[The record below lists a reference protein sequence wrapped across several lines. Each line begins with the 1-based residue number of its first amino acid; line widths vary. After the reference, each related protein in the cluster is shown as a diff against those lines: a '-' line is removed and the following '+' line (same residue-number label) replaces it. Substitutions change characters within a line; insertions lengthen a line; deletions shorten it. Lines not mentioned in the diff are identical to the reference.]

1 MPKIAILVG
10 CVLLVAGVAA
20 QAPQTPASQKP
31 TLPATDV
38 TAADIQKFIDALP
51 KDAISD
57 NPIRIVD
64 VGNAHIGV
72 YGVFR
77 PKNSP
82 QDAILH
88 DVTTSEIYY
97 VLEGSAT
104 LVTGGTIAGQGV
116 GRASA
121 TATRGSRIDGGVS
134 RHIGKGDVVIIPPR
148 TPHWWTNL
156 ESDLRYLIFR
166 PDPASRSQLR

>member
-1 MPKIAILVG
+1 MTYAGYTSTPLRPRNVDRVFGWRGNCLPGESVMRKTAIVVG
-10 CVLLVAGVAA
+10 CVLLVGRLLA
-20 QAPQTPASQKP
+20 QAPQTTANQKP
-31 TLPATDV
+31 SLPATDV

-64 VGNAHIGV
+64 AGNQHIGV

-97 VLEGSAT
+97 MLEGSAT
-104 LVTGGTIAGQGV
+104 LVTGG
-116 GRASA
+116 
-121 TATRGSRIDGGVS
+121 
-134 RHIGKGDVVIIPPR
+134 
-148 TPHWWTNL
+148 
-156 ESDLRYLIFR
+156 
-166 PDPASRSQLR
+166 